1 MQLFEAKLVEDSANA
16 KSVAGGLGMARHD
29 IHHSRDRR
37 PPPRGVFIVL
47 GLAVWLVL
55 GLLSQAGFQLLG

>member
-1 MQLFEAKLVEDSANA
+1 MQLFAAKLVEDSVNA

-29 IHHSRDRR
+29 IHRFRDRR
-37 PPPRGVFIVL
+37 PPRAVFIVL
-47 GLAVWLVL
+47 GLALWLVL